1 MPPWARAAVAM
12 FAVGWGANQFASLLL
27 AYREHAGLSAGVAD
41 ALFGSYAV
49 GLIPTLLVAG
59 PLSDRVGRRVVAR
72 AAVLTSLV
80 ATLVLIAG
88 VDGTAWLYVGRLLA
102 GVASGLV
109 FAPGTAWV
117 KELSGPPYT
126 ATGAADDGARRA
138 AIALSAG
145 FGLGPL
151 AAGAVS
157 QWLPAPLVTPYLAH
171 LVVGVVA
178 GVAVWTAPETV
189 REPATSVW
197 RRLRVRSVRSR
208 RFRGVVAPVAPW
220 VFTAASVSLTVGPAL
235 VAAHTGSA
243 RVAFA
248 GLLAGLTLGTGVLVQ
263 PLARR
268 LDRAD
273 DVRTMVIGLGCVVV
287 GCLVESVT
295 AATAQPLLAVV
306 AAVLLGA
313 GYGFTL
319 VAGLLETQRVAGAG
333 ELAGLTSV
341 YYALTYVGF
350 AAPLVLAVLTHV
362 ASYRT
367 LLIATAALAALTLV
381 RVVVGARHTSS
392 R

>member
-1 MPPWARAAVAM
+1 M

-41 ALFGSYAV
+41 ALFGSYARRADPDPAR
-49 GLIPTLLVAG
+49 GRPALG
-59 PLSDRVGRRVVAR
+59 PRRAPYARPR

-88 VDGTAWLYVGRLLA
+88 VDGTTWLYVGRLLA

-117 KELSGPPYT
+117 KELSGPPY
-126 ATGAADDGARRA
+126 APTGAADDGARRA

-151 AAGAVS
+151 AAGALS
-157 QWLPAPLVTPYLAH
+157 QWLPGPLVTPYLAH
-171 LVVGVVA
+171 LAVGVIA
-178 GVAVWTAPETV
+178 GIAVWTAPETV
-189 REPATSVW
+189 REPAASVW
-197 RRLRVRSVRSR
+197 QRLRVRSVRSR
-208 RFRGVVAPVAPW
+208 RFRGVVAPAAPW

-235 VAAHTGSA
+235 VAAHTGAA

-263 PLARR
+263 PVARR
-268 LDRAD
+268 LDRDD
-273 DVRTMVIGLGCVVV
+273 DVRTMSIGLGCVVA

-306 AAVLLGA
+306 AALLLGA

-319 VAGLLETQRVAGAG
+319 VAGLLETQRVAAPG

-350 AAPLVLAVLTHV
+350 AAPLVLAELTRL

-381 RVVVGARHTSS
+381 RVLVGARRTSG